1 MPNLPYFKIFDS
13 GCPLQC
19 DPVDC
24 QVNLPNGLEFPL
36 KEIRYLHWLKFPR
49 EELPPDFNPMNL
61 IDLRLPYSKIKRVWR
76 ETKDTPNLKWV
87 DLTHSTNLNDISAL
101 SNAIS
106 LRRLSL
112 EGCTKLDKL
121 PEGIENMKSLAFLNL
136 RGCTRLL
143 SLPDINNL
151 ISLKT
156 LILSDCKMFNEFQV
170 ISDNLEYLHLDG
182 TAIKGLPPSIQN
194 LGKLIV
200 LNLKDCNELESL
212 PDCLDK
218 LKALQE
224 LILSGCSRLRR
235 NDKIRSLQSS
245 ISQLYHLK
253 WIDSTYCNN
262 LTSLSTLP
270 PNLQCLDAHDC
281 TSLRTVASPLA
292 SLLPSTEQVP
302 SSFIFTNCEKLEHV
316 AMNEIMCYA
325 HNKSRLISDALNR
338 QNKRLALE
346 ALVGTCFPGI
356 EVPAWFNHK
365 ASGAVIKPELPRHW
379 SESGFSNCDV
389 GGLSEAGI
397 EQCTVKST
405 HVFIGF
411 TSWLNINKSR
421 EVGLKEGCIPAK
433 ASIEFKVTDGTC
445 EAANCEVLKCGFS
458 FVCES
463 DNGSWNANADANPM
477 IYESNNG
484 ALEANA
490 EATPVIVETNTGSSD
505 ANVVANPVVEGEIQ
519 GGGRFLGLLR
529 RRAWFLN
536 L

>member
-1 MPNLPYFKIFDS
+1 MENLQILLLDGTSIK
-13 GCPLQC
+13 
-19 DPVDC
+19 
-24 QVNLPNGLEFPL
+24 
-36 KEIRYLHWLKFPR
+36 
-49 EELPPDFNPMNL
+49 ELPSTLLHSGNYS
-61 IDLRLPYSKIKRVWR
+61 IDQVALQRIQLRM
-76 ETKDTPNLKWV
+76 TG
-87 DLTHSTNLNDISAL
+87 L
-101 SNAIS
+101 SL
-106 LRRLSL
+106 LRRL
-112 EGCTKLDKL
+112 C
-121 PEGIENMKSLAFLNL
+121 
-136 RGCTRLL
+136 L
-143 SLPDINNL
+143 S
-151 ISLKT
+151 
-156 LILSDCKMFNEFQV
+156 
-170 ISDNLEYLHLDG
+170 
-182 TAIKGLPPSIQN
+182 
-194 LGKLIV
+194 
-200 LNLKDCNELESL
+200 
-212 PDCLDK
+212 
-218 LKALQE
+218 
-224 LILSGCSRLRR
+224 R